1 MRRAI
6 AIALLGLI
14 GLLPAVD
21 AVACPDG
28 CSNAGHAT
36 ASWQTTDACA
46 FAGACGFCVNAFFVH
61 RDVIVARRCD
71 CVAAMVVVAAPDLRA
86 TVLAS
91 IERPPRL
98 V

>member
-1 MRRAI
+1 MRRAV

-28 CSNAGHAT
+28 CRNAVHAT
-36 ASWQTTDACA
+36 ASWEATDACA
-46 FAGACGFCVNAFFVH
+46 IASGCGLCVNAFFVR

-71 CVAAMVVVAAPDLRA
+71 CVVAMLVVAAPNLPA
-86 TVLAS
+86 AVLAS